1 VRSGGALAMSS
12 RTGTVTAQEMTDQSN
27 NKEVIAAKCTAV
39 NVHQFT
45 EYALVHDVWLCFLKQ
60 AALLHVATA
69 VAQHATQLH
78 W

>member
-27 NKEVIAAKCTAV
+27 NKEVIAAKCTAM
-39 NVHQFT
+39 NVHRFT
-45 EYALVHDVWLCFLKQ
+45 ECALVHDVWLCYIMQ
-60 AALLHVATA
+60 AASLRVAAA
-69 VAQHATQLH
+69 VAQHATQLC